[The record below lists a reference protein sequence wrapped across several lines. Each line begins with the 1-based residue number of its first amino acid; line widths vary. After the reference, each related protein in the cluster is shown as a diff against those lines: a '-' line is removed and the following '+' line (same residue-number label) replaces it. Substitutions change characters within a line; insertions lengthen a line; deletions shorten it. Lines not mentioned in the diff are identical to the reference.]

1 MRSLRRARAETALSV
16 VAVACLC
23 VIVHYAYIRASSPFQ
38 IDYEE
43 GNILNAGNRLIN
55 GQSPYPDPQA
65 FPYIIN
71 PYGPVGYQFT
81 KAAIDLFGLSL
92 LGPRIFVLVAG
103 IAIVFLLAVLT
114 WELGGIWQIGF
125 ALGVLYLCSPL
136 VRVWFPLLRVDFW
149 AVMLS
154 LLGLYAFV
162 AFPRA
167 WPIAALVFAIAILT
181 KHTALAGPAAC
192 IFELIV
198 SRRGRSACA
207 FVGLTVVTV
216 VASLAGING
225 NPLFHL
231 LHTHPDPYSLKR
243 LFELYA
249 FALESST
256 LLCAVVVYGL
266 AFGINWNKRSR
277 LAWLYLSLCSVTSLT
292 AAKLGSETNHFL
304 EWTAAVCLVASLSLS
319 DLVKAGN
326 MLAKPFVVGFA
337 VLIPTFAFMANR
349 FATQTELQGAGCRDA
364 YAFVRSFSGN
374 RVLSEDVAA
383 LVLGN
388 KPVLISN
395 PFVTTQLKS
404 TIDWSE
410 GTIEHLVD
418 RQYFQLIMLG
428 GEPHEFQSQSG
439 RWSVALI
446 EALRERYRPVRRFDC
461 YPSMAV
467 AFVQNSK

>member
-1 MRSLRRARAETALSV
+1 MRSLRRARAETVLSV

-65 FPYIIN
+65 FPYTIN

-81 KAAIDLFGLSL
+81 RAAIDLFGLDL

-103 IAIVFLLAVLT
+103 MVIVFLLTVLT
-114 WELGGIWQIGF
+114 WKLGGFWQIGF

-154 LLGLYAFV
+154 LLGLYMFV

-167 WPIAALVFAIAILT
+167 WPIAAVVFAIAILT

-192 IFELIV
+192 VLELIA
-198 SRRGRSACA
+198 SRKGRRASAFA
-207 FVGLTVVTV
+207 GLTVGTV
-216 VASLAGING
+216 VVSLAQISG
-225 NPLFHL
+225 NPFFHL
-231 LHTHPDPYSLKR
+231 LHTHPDPYNLKR
-243 LFELYA
+243 LVELYA
-249 FALESST
+249 LAVESST
-256 LLCAVVVYGL
+256 LLCAVVIYGIV
-266 AFGINWNKRSR
+266 FGVNWNNPSR
-277 LAWLYLSLCSVTSLT
+277 LAWLYLSLCSVTSLS

-319 DLVKAGN
+319 DLIKVGN
-326 MLAKPFVVGFA
+326 MLAKPFVLGFA
-337 VLIPTFAFMANR
+337 LLIPTFAFMASR

-395 PFVTTQLKS
+395 PFVTTQLKN
-404 TIDWSE
+404 TIDWSA
-410 GTIEHLVD
+410 GTIEHLVE

-428 GEPHEFQSQSG
+428 GEPHEFQPQSG
-439 RWSVALI
+439 RWSVAFI
-446 EALRERYRPVRRFDC
+446 KALREQYRPERQFDC

-467 AFVQNSK
+467 AFVPNSR